1 LASWVGLLFFLV
13 NARNGF
19 MLALF
24 GGCSLRFAANTCL

>member
-1 LASWVGLLFFLV
+1 VGLLFFLI

-24 GGCSLRFAANTCL
+24 GGFSLTLAANTCL